1 MIAKDLIDY
10 GIPLLK
16 MEDKVSKALDLM
28 EEFECSRLPVV
39 ANGYYAGFIAEEMI
53 RNHEAEE
60 INDFRL
66 LGKNGE
72 IDQGSHYYDVIKCAL
87 EFDLPLISI
96 KDHQGV
102 YLGAVLTAA
111 AFEMFATN
119 SALRTPGGVI
129 VLSLNYRDYSL
140 SEISRIIENGDTK
153 IINSQMA
160 TDPKD
165 NGKIWLTLKLNK
177 EDITHLI
184 SILELSGYQIERH
197 FSTYLNN
204 EDTQERYDSLMN
216 FLKI

>member
-1 MIAKDLIDY
+1 
-10 GIPLLK
+10 
-16 MEDKVSKALDLM
+16 M

-39 ANGYYAGFIAEEMI
+39 ANGYYTGFVAEEMI

-60 INDFRL
+60 INDFQL
-66 LGKNGE
+66 LGENGE

-140 SEISRIIENGDTK
+140 KISVESLKMAMLKSSTVSWQRIQK
-153 IINSQMA
+153 I
-160 TDPKD
+160 T
-165 NGKIWLTLKLNK
+165 GKYGLP
-177 EDITHLI
+177 
-184 SILELSGYQIERH
+184 LS
-197 FSTYLNN
+197 
-204 EDTQERYDSLMN
+204 
-216 FLKI
+216 